1 MLMQMVLGRFDY
13 ETVRAAF
20 GKYLQ
25 VGATMPTPADIV
37 KIIEPPVEVPQFC
50 ATAFIDIKKRARE
63 GQFITNAEIKYCEDF
78 ISSKVGN
85 PMVDDAV
92 KQVEQQ
98 DKQYWLGSY

>member
-37 KIIEPPVEVPQFC
+37 KIIEPPVEVPQFS
-50 ATAFIDIKKRARE
+50 ATVFIDIKRRTRE
-63 GQFITNAEIKYCEDF
+63 GQFITKAEKQYCEDF
-78 ISSKVGN
+78 ISSKVNN
-85 PMVDDAV
+85 PIVDDAV

-98 DKQYWLGSY
+98 DKQYWLA